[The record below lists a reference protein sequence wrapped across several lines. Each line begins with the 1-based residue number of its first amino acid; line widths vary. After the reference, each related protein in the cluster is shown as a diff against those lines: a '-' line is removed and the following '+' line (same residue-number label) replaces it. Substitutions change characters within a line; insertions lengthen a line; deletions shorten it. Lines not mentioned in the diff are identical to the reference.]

1 MHVQPYLD
9 RIRYR
14 GDVRP
19 DHAALVAL
27 QQAHIC
33 AVPFENLDVQL
44 GRPVT
49 LAAEDAYEKIV
60 VNNRGGW
67 CYEQNGLFAWALAE
81 IGFEVTR
88 VAGAVMRQDRG
99 DASMANH
106 LCLLVNVPG
115 STARFLVDVGFGG
128 SMIKPLPLAES
139 EHSQP
144 PFHLGLEKVA
154 DGYWRF
160 WEDLGDGKFSFD
172 FVAETADETA
182 LQEKC
187 VSLQSNPESSFVLNL
202 VAQLRSREQHKVLRG
217 RVLRIASAS
226 GVKTQTLSSS
236 DAVVAALRNH
246 FGLDLPE
253 VADLWPKIAARHD
266 EILRTNCNI
275 RGG

>member
-1 MHVQPYLD
+1 MDLQPYLK
-9 RIRYR
+9 RIDYR
-14 GDVRP
+14 GGLRP
-19 DHAALVAL
+19 DHAVLVAL

-49 LAAEDAYEKIV
+49 LSAEDAYNKIV

-67 CYEQNGLFAWALAE
+67 CYEQNGLFAWALTQ

-88 VAGAVMRQDRG
+88 VAAAVMRQDRG
-99 DASMANH
+99 DVSLANH
-106 LCLLVNVPG
+106 LCLLVNAPG
-115 STARFLVDVGFGG
+115 STATYLADVGFGG

-139 EHSQP
+139 KHSQP

-154 DGYWRF
+154 GGYWRF

-172 FVAETADETA
+172 FVAKTADETA
-182 LQEKC
+182 LQDKC
-187 VSLQSNPESSFVLNL
+187 ESLQSDPSSSFVLNL

-226 GVKTQTLSSS
+226 GISTQTLRSS
-236 DAVVAALRNH
+236 DEMLVALRSH

-253 VADLWPKIAARHD
+253 VADLWPKIAARHMA
-266 EILRTNCNI
+266 IFRTNRDI
-275 RGG
+275 RAD